1 MEKKF
6 TLKQAT
12 AREEKLL
19 LKLNKELK
27 KQGFSREE
35 IRKIKIEAILRLRK
49 EDEARKKELSER
61 TVTNL
66 LTYFP
71 KF

>member
-35 IRKIKIEAILRLRK
+35 IRKIKIDAVLRLRK
-49 EDEARKKELSER
+49 EDDARKKEFSER